1 MKCLHAIVFDI
12 GNVLIRYDEA
22 LVLRSFAA
30 RTGKT
35 PAEIERYI
43 HSAPHVTE
51 LALGRITPRG
61 FYRAVAGDLGFPGS
75 FKEFAACWNE
85 GLTPI
90 EPMMELAAQLATRL
104 SRVALSNT
112 NAIHMQYIH
121 EHFPLFQE
129 FDAQVLS
136 HEVGLLKPDPAIFEL
151 TLRQCGLEAER
162 TLFIDDL
169 QANVDGARAVGMQ
182 AIQFESAEQVRRE
195 LTKLG
200 VLTI

>member
-1 MKCLHAIVFDI
+1 MNRLHAIVFDI
-12 GNVLIRYDEA
+12 GNVLVHYDEA

-35 PAEIERYI
+35 SAEIERYI
-43 HSAPHVTE
+43 QIAPHVTE
-51 LALGRITPRG
+51 LALGKITPRR
-61 FYRAVAGDLGFPGS
+61 FYRTVACELGFPGS
-75 FKEFAACWNE
+75 FEEFAVCWNE

-90 EPMMELAAQLATRL
+90 ESMMDLAAQLATRL

-129 FDAQVLS
+129 FDAQILS
-136 HEVGLLKPDPAIFEL
+136 YEVGLRKPDPAIFEL
-151 TLRQCGLEAER
+151 TLRRCGLVAKR
-162 TLFIDDL
+162 MLFIDDL
-169 QANVDGARAVGMQ
+169 QANVEGGRAVGMQ